1 MPKWTMSTPDLK
13 TGGYPP
19 LPQLQLSEKM
29 VKDPSE
35 KKKMGEPEVQLLAGH
50 WLLVHINL

>member
-50 WLLVHINL
+50 